1 MSGIAPLLQFALL
14 SGFVLALAIALLLA
28 AAQRPLLRLLQRQA
42 PQHRARL
49 AWWLLAAPLAT
60 GAAYAAIT
68 VAMPSLLHD
77 SAHFA
82 AACSGHSGS
91 WWHACVWHP
100 SEHGQSLGVW
110 IAMAVLG
117 GLVGWLAARALR
129 SLWAARRLART
140 MLRLSRPP
148 RHEAEAHVLDS
159 EQPLALACGVGRGH
173 VVLSQSLL
181 DRLDPLQL
189 RVVLAHEH
197 AHVRHRDVLWR
208 LLARLLSG
216 LHLPG
221 TRRRLLECLELASE
235 QRCDRAAAEV
245 VGSRLTV
252 AETILAVER
261 LFRGHAPRP
270 LTAAFS
276 TGFVPER
283 VQALLSVDRDAR
295 AWLGSALAAAV
306 IAFGALSAGWLH
318 HFTESLIAVLAG

>member
-14 SGFVLALAIALLLA
+14 SGFVLALTIALLLA
-28 AAQRPLLRLLQRQA
+28 AAERPLRNLLQRQA

-49 AWWLLAAPLAT
+49 TWWLLVAPLAT
-60 GAAYAAIT
+60 GAVYAAIT
-68 VAMPSLLHD
+68 VAMPSLFHD
-77 SAHFA
+77 SAQFA
-82 AACSGHSGS
+82 AACSGHTGS

-100 SEHGQSLGVW
+100 SDHGQSLGVW
-110 IAMAVLG
+110 VAMAVLG
-117 GLVGWLAARALR
+117 GLVGWLAARALG

-148 RHEAEAHVLDS
+148 RHPAEAHVLES

-197 AHVRHRDVLWR
+197 SHVHHRDVLWR

-221 TRRRLLECLELASE
+221 PRRRLLECLELASE

-245 VGSRLTV
+245 VGSRLAV

-261 LFRGHAPRP
+261 LFRGATPP
-270 LTAAFS
+270 PMTAAFS
-276 TGFVPER
+276 TGFVRER
-283 VQALLSVDRDAR
+283 VHALLSAQQDRR
-295 AWLGSALAAAV
+295 GWLGSALAATLV
-306 IAFGALSAGWLH
+306 AFAALSAGWLH